1 MPDKS
6 VTVDAVVVGAG
17 PAGSAAALELAKA
30 GRDVVIV
37 ERGAFPGAK
46 NVYGGV
52 VYGRILDEIVPQWWT
67 EVPVQRWVTRR
78 STMLMTPTQALT
90 VDYRTSAW
98 DSPPYNGMTTY
109 RADFDSWLAAKA
121 VAAGA
126 RLVTSTVAT
135 GLLREADGRISGVRT
150 DRSDGDIRARI
161 VIACDGV
168 NSFLAKEAG
177 LLPRTSPAHTTL
189 GVKETL
195 ALPRDVINE
204 RFGLVGD
211 QGLDIEMVG
220 CTSGIPGGGFLYTNL
235 DTVSVGVV
243 VGLVGLAEAKIRPE
257 ELVAGVKA
265 HPAIAPYLRGAELK
279 EYSAHLVP
287 EGGYRAMPRLAT
299 DGMLVAGDAASM
311 CLAAGLW
318 LEGVNFAIG
327 AGLAAGRT
335 AAEAIAAG
343 DTSARGLAGYRR
355 QLESC
360 FVLADHKRLRNAADI
375 VLADRMQ
382 RDYPRLACDFVEQ
395 VFTVTNPRPKLG
407 MAREFFRAVRR
418 NDVRAAASGPGWLAG
433 PPGIPVRSEVD
444 ELLRRILRR
453 ADGDGRVPRR
463 RTGPHH
469 RRLRS
474 VPLLHDQGL
483 RARLPGRPVRAH
495 HRRRHPVQLRA
506 VLRMRN
512 LLSGVQRRGR
522 HHLDVPGRRRRRRVS
537 EGLRSMRVIVAA
549 LSWSWRETEVD
560 PLTGAVRANRR
571 DRGPNSSELAA
582 LEHALRLGE
591 KWDARVVAA
600 SVAPAEADEMLR
612 EALAV
617 GAAQALRVEPAV
629 DGGPAPGRP
638 GRRRAGIGRR
648 VRCGPP
654 PACRGAGPGAVRRS
668 GR

>member
-1 MPDKS
+1 MREQEMPDKS

-17 PAGSAAALELAKA
+17 PAGSAAALELARA
-30 GRDVVIV
+30 GRDVIIV
-37 ERGAFPGAK
+37 ERGPFPGAK

-52 VYGRILDEIVPQWWT
+52 VYGRILDEVVPQWWT

-98 DSPPYNGMTTY
+98 DRPPYNGMTTY
-109 RADFDSWLAAKA
+109 RAEFDSWLAGKA

-135 GLLREADGRISGVRT
+135 GLLRDAAGRITGVRT
-150 DRSDGDIRARI
+150 DRSDGDIRAKV

-195 ALPRDVINE
+195 ALPREVIDE

-220 CTSGIPGGGFLYTNL
+220 CTSGVPGGGFLYTNL

-243 VGLVGLAEAKIRPE
+243 VGLTGLAEAKIRPE
-257 ELVAGVKA
+257 EIVAGVKE
-265 HPAIAPYLRGAELK
+265 HPAVAPYLRGAELK

-287 EGGYRAMPRLAT
+287 EGGYRAMPRLAI

-318 LEGVNFAIG
+318 LEGVNF
-327 AGLAAGRT
+327 
-335 AAEAIAAG
+335 AIAAG

-395 VFTVTNPRPKLG
+395 VFTVTNPHPKLG
-407 MAREFFRAVRR
+407 MAREFFRAVRL
-418 NDVRAAASGPGWLAG
+418 NNV
-433 PPGIPVRSEVD
+433 
-444 ELLRRILRR
+444 
-453 ADGDGRVPRR
+453 
-463 RTGPHH
+463 
-469 RRLRS
+469 RLR
-474 VPLLHDQGL
+474 
-483 RARLPGRPVRAH
+483 
-495 HRRRHPVQLRA
+495 
-506 VLRMRN
+506 
-512 LLSGVQRRGR
+512 
-522 HHLDVPGRRRRRRVS
+522 HLAKDG
-537 EGLRSMRVIVAA
+537 
-549 LSWSWRETEVD
+549 WQ
-560 PLTGAVRANRR
+560 AVRAFR
-571 DRGPNSSELAA
+571 
-582 LEHALRLGE
+582 
-591 KWDARVVAA
+591 
-600 SVAPAEADEMLR
+600 
-612 EALAV
+612 
-617 GAAQALRVEPAV
+617 
-629 DGGPAPGRP
+629 
-638 GRRRAGIGRR
+638 
-648 VRCGPP
+648 
-654 PACRGAGPGAVRRS
+654 
-668 GR
+668 

>member
-6 VTVDAVVVGAG
+6 LTVDAVVVGAG

-90 VDYRTSAW
+90 VDYRTSNW
-98 DSPPYNGMTTY
+98 DRPPYNGMTTY
-109 RADFDSWLAAKA
+109 RAEFDSWLAGKA

-150 DRSDGDIRARI
+150 DRSDGDIRARV

-243 VGLVGLAEAKIRPE
+243 VGLVGLAEAKTRPE

-327 AGLAAGRT
+327 AGLAGRPDRGRGDRGGRHLSARAGRLP
-335 AAEAIAAG
+335 AAAG
-343 DTSARGLAGYRR
+343 
-355 QLESC
+355 
-360 FVLADHKRLRNAADI
+360 V
-375 VLADRMQ
+375 V
-382 RDYPRLACDFVEQ
+382 
-395 VFTVTNPRPKLG
+395 
-407 MAREFFRAVRR
+407 FRARR
-418 NDVRAAASGPGWLAG
+418 PQAAPQCRRYRPRRPDAAGVPPAGLRFRRAGVHCHQSASQARHGQGVLPGGPQQQRPAAASGPGWLAG
-433 PPGIPVRSEVD
+433 APGLPVRSEAMSYPDVSFDERMATVEFRVAERAHITVD
-444 ELLRRILRR
+444 SEVCRSCTTKACVHACPAALFVPTTDGGILFNYEQCFECGTCYQVCNSDG
-453 ADGDGRVPRR
+453 AITWTYPAGGDGV
-463 RTGPHH
+463 
-469 RRLRS
+469 
-474 VPLLHDQGL
+474 VF
-483 RARLPGRPVRAH
+483 
-495 HRRRHPVQLRA
+495 
-506 VLRMRN
+506 
-512 LLSGVQRRGR
+512 RRG
-522 HHLDVPGRRRRRRVS
+522 
-537 EGLRSMRVIVAA
+537 
-549 LSWSWRETEVD
+549 
-560 PLTGAVRANRR
+560 
-571 DRGPNSSELAA
+571 
-582 LEHALRLGE
+582 
-591 KWDARVVAA
+591 
-600 SVAPAEADEMLR
+600 
-612 EALAV
+612 
-617 GAAQALRVEPAV
+617 
-629 DGGPAPGRP
+629 
-638 GRRRAGIGRR
+638 
-648 VRCGPP
+648 
-654 PACRGAGPGAVRRS
+654 
-668 GR
+668 